1 MDIIIS
7 GYGKMGKMVEQEAL
21 KRGDTI
27 LAKIDTGEDWAGLD
41 AISAESLKEA
51 VVVDFST
58 PDSVLANIEECFRRG
73 IPIVVGTT
81 GWYGEKERLKE
92 KCEKGNHAMFWA
104 SNFSIGVFLF
114 NRLNSYLAK
123 IMNPHSQYEASI
135 TEIHH
140 IHKLDAP
147 SGTAISLAETLL
159 ENLERKTTW
168 ALNSKGEK
176 EVLNIEAVREGE
188 VCGTHIIDYVSE
200 VDEIEIRHSA
210 KSRQGFAAGAVMAAH
225 WLQGRKGFFTMS
237 DMLD

>member
-1 MDIIIS
+1 MEIIVS

-21 KRGDTI
+21 KRGDTV
-27 LAKIDTGEDWAGLD
+27 LAKIDSEKDWAELD
-41 AISAESLKEA
+41 LISTERLKAA
-51 VVVDFST
+51 VAVDFSR
-58 PDSVLANIEECFRRG
+58 PSAVLGNIEECFRRG
-73 IPIVVGTT
+73 IPVVVGTT
-81 GWYGEKERLKE
+81 GWYDKREHLSERCKRE
-92 KCEKGNHAMFWA
+92 NQSMFWA

-114 NRLNSYLAK
+114 NKLNSYLAK
-123 IMNPHSQYEASI
+123 IMNSHPQYEPSI

-140 IHKLDAP
+140 VHKLDAP

-159 ENLERKTTW
+159 EDLDRKNTW
-168 ALNSKGEK
+168 ALNSNGEAD
-176 EVLNIEAVREGE
+176 VLNIEAIREGE

-210 KSRQGFAAGAVMAAH
+210 KSRSGFAAGAVMAAH